1 MKILLH
7 GATMGSNFGDF
18 LFAKMFK
25 VELEKESV
33 VKSVYYYE
41 SRWALSDFFKKH
53 LEYDQKYSFHSI
65 SALVLFGGGYF
76 LGNDRTI
83 KEYVLR
89 FLRYFLVVLKC
100 FIFKKPYAIIGV
112 DVGISK
118 NKCLQ
123 YIQKVVLKHA
133 KIVAV
138 RNTESL
144 AVMRSIGLNN
154 VTLTA
159 DPVFALDRNLFQKER
174 IPGTIQS
181 LNGPCL
187 FLHINPHHSQ
197 NTLII
202 NKVIPVVNQFVE
214 SHQDYNVIVACD
226 QAMGND
232 NALDKAL
239 DMIETCNK
247 VAYIYDRP
255 MELCKV
261 VDRCEL
267 IVTTK
272 LHIGIVGA
280 HLGKSVIS
288 FAGHADKIQ
297 RLYNQLGEGG
307 RTIPLKELTLE
318 EGVAMLERYYNNPIV
333 VPKFVQDNAELN
345 FVILRQ
351 FLQSIN
357 VNE

>member
-18 LFAKMFK
+18 LFAKMFRVEVEK
-25 VELEKESV
+25 VPA
-33 VKSVYYYE
+33 VKKVYYYE

-53 LEYDQKYSFHSI
+53 LEYDQKYSFRSI

-83 KEYVLR
+83 KDYVLR
-89 FLRYFLVVLKC
+89 FLRYFLIALKC
-100 FIFKKPYAIIGV
+100 YIFKKPYAIIGV

-123 YIQKVVLKHA
+123 YIQKIVLKHA
-133 KIVAV
+133 RIVAV

-144 AVMRSIGLNN
+144 VVMRSIGLDN
-154 VTLTA
+154 VILTA
-159 DPVFALDRNLFQKER
+159 DPVFALDRNLFQNER
-174 IPGTIQS
+174 MPGRIQS

-187 FLHINPHHSQ
+187 FLHINPHHNQ
-197 NTLII
+197 NVLII
-202 NKVIPVVNQFVE
+202 NKVIPVINKFIE
-214 SHQDYNVIVACD
+214 SHQDYNVVVACD
-226 QAMGND
+226 QAMGHD
-232 NALDKAL
+232 NALEKVL
-239 DMIETCNK
+239 DAIETCNK
-247 VAYIYDRP
+247 VAYIYDKP

-307 RTIPLKELTLE
+307 RTIPLEDLTLDG
-318 EGVAMLERYYNNPIV
+318 GVEMLEKNYKQPTMI
-333 VPKFVQDNAELN
+333 PKFVQDNAELN

-351 FLQSIN
+351 FIQSVN